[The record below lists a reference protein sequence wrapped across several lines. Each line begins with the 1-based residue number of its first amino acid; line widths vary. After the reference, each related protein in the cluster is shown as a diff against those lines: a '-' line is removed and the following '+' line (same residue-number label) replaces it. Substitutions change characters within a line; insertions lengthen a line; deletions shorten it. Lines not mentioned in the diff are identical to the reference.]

1 MQLVI
6 RNQDD
11 LMGRLGLWG
20 VYMLPC
26 MQTIKHDVY
35 LGKSHL
41 LLPVIPA
48 GEK

>member
-11 LMGRLGLWG
+11 LMSRLGLWG
-20 VYMLPC
+20 VYMLLC
-26 MQTIKHDVY
+26 MQTIKHDIY
-35 LGKSHL
+35 FGKSYL

-48 GEK
+48 GKK